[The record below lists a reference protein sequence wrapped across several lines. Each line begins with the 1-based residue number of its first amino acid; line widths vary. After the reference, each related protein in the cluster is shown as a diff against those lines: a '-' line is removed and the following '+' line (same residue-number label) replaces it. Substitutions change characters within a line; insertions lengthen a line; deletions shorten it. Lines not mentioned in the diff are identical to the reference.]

1 MKSKPCLAIRRRA
14 LSTFFS
20 SISLATTSCSACSRW
35 ENLLKRE
42 FTIMVVIMGVE
53 SRFVSSCASTSRR
66 LPVYT
71 TTTDGDGSRDSRSAS
86 IAAPADWPSMHL
98 VVVDRGSK
106 PSGRSFWRI
115 VEGWIGREA
124 DVLIECCILFLA
136 A

>member
-1 MKSKPCLAIRRRA
+1 MKKDA
-14 LSTFFS
+14 LDILLFHQFGNYVMQRMLKVGKS
-20 SISLATTSCSACSRW
+20 SETRVYH
-35 ENLLKRE
+35 
-42 FTIMVVIMGVE
+42 MVVIMGVE

-71 TTTDGDGSRDSRSAS
+71 TTTDGDGSQDSRSAS

-98 VVVDRGSK
+98 VVVDRGIK